1 MSGLKRKDQDKI
13 SNRDIK
19 ILYAGRYDEAGK
31 SGPKQFAA
39 GLFNEYCKTNKAVFI
54 EYFFDGRKYSVFKKL
69 FGSETREL
77 MNGKII
83 TAGLFRILPLLI
95 SLKPGII
102 HLLTFERF
110 AVLFYIYKMFFKV
123 RIFYNSHSVV
133 YYENSVLKSNSRFY
147 TFKDRVCEKIFL
159 KFSDRIIFPSEL
171 TLDTAEKFYKVKES
185 KVLILPNFI
194 NSRFFNVNKRKN
206 PGKKLNAV
214 FIYKNILNSSGLE
227 MLRSIILK
235 ANNINYFIITDE
247 PALNLPESKDS
258 TEIFN
263 KIPNEKLPEFYADK
277 DIFLSINNYDT
288 FSISTGEAMASGL
301 IPVVTE
307 QTGISR
313 YIENGINGFKFNY
326 SEPDKLTGILEQLS
340 NMHETERLDI
350 SLKAIETLTE
360 LTAENIMDIYKT
372 EYMAAL

>member
-1 MSGLKRKDQDKI
+1 MKRKDQDKI